1 MPQICRRT
9 VSYSSPPSK
18 KDQSLSWNEGGSYV
32 MLTTRLCS
40 MVLDRTYQLRHL
52 TRVVSRGSSSTTGSI
67 GGRPSCRS
75 TTTIIKQVCLLP
87 TDRNCSEYIFNVVS
101 DEAPTYSPALF
112 AIGAP
117 GGSRQRRH
125 NGVGYIFRWALRK
138 NLVRT
143 GD

>member
-52 TRVVSRGSSSTTGSI
+52 TRVVSRGSSSMTGSI
-67 GGRPSCRS
+67 EGRSSCRFAAA
-75 TTTIIKQVCLLP
+75 IIEQVCLLP
-87 TDRNCSEYIFNVVS
+87 TNRDCSKYIFNLIS
-101 DEAPTYSPALF
+101 ADASTYSPALF